1 MKGAIEAQ
9 DLNKEIQEVKD
20 DQTEADGIREE
31 ENAAYVKSDELLAT
45 AIERM
50 KGAIEALTASKSG
63 MTDAKVNLLAK
74 YEKTIKDSIMMADAL
89 KIGHNTKKLA
99 ALIQQTPAAYSYH
112 SNEVISTLE
121 SLLKNFKQ
129 KKIESDNEEMAT
141 RQEYE
146 MKSGARRNQLKAL
159 EKSLS
164 EKSEQV
170 AALTEEIN
178 AHETEKQETEN
189 SKAADRNFLDDLA
202 KKCEDKAKTYDQRS
216 STRTAELTAIAKAL
230 ELLKGDVSKMYPAND
245 LGLVQKKAA
254 APAAPSDKEDSDY
267 DAEDDFE
274 R

>member
-1 MKGAIEAQ
+1 
-9 DLNKEIQEVKD
+9 
-20 DQTEADGIREE
+20 
-31 ENAAYVKSDELLAT
+31 
-45 AIERM
+45 
-50 KGAIEALTASKSG
+50 

-74 YEKTIKDSIMMADAL
+74 YQKTISDSIAMADAL
-89 KIGHNTKKLA
+89 KIGTNTKKLA

-129 KKIESDNEEMAT
+129 KKIEADNDEMAT

-164 EKSEQV
+164 EKSAQV
-170 AALTEEIN
+170 AALTEELN
-178 AHETEKQETEN
+178 EHETEKQETEN

-202 KKCEDKAKTYDQRS
+202 KKCEDKAKTFDQRS

-230 ELLKGDVSKMYPAND
+230 ELLKGDVSKMYSAND
-245 LGLVQKKAA
+245 LGLVQNKKAA
-254 APAAPSDKEDSDY
+254 PKSVSSNKQDTDD
-267 DAEDDFE
+267 DA
-274 R
+274 

>member
-9 DLNKEIQEVKD
+9 DLNTEIGEVKD

-31 ENAAYVKSDELLAT
+31 ENASYVKSDGLLTT

-50 KGAIEALTASKSG
+50 KGAIEALTASKTG

-74 YEKTIKDSIMMADAL
+74 YQKTISDSIMMADAL
-89 KIGHNTKKLA
+89 KIGHNLKKLA

-129 KKIESDNEEMAT
+129 KKIESDNDEMAT

-164 EKSEQV
+164 EKSAQV
-170 AALTEEIN
+170 ASLTEEIN
-178 AHETEKQETEN
+178 EHETEKQESQN
-189 SKAADRNFLDDLA
+189 SKDADQNFLDDLA
-202 KKCEDKAKTYDQRS
+202 KKCEDKAKTFDQRS

-245 LGLVQKKAA
+245 LGLVQKKKAA
-254 APAAPSDKEDSDY
+254 A
-267 DAEDDFE
+267 
-274 R
+274 